1 MSGGSGGSAH
11 PKPSLAGDW
20 HNMFLLLAL
29 YTLQGVPL
37 GFASSVPM
45 YMESRGASFAEQAT
59 FSLATWPY
67 SLKLLWAPIVDSLF
81 TTRWRLGLRKT
92 WIIPTQMV
100 TGLVLI
106 ALSAHLNDAFGG
118 QPEDT
123 STHAAAGAI
132 NVAALT
138 AAFFGL
144 YFLAATQ
151 DIAVD
156 GWALTLLRP
165 ENLGYASAANTIG
178 QVREPARLQLTPV
191 MLTHRQLA
199 LLTLV
204 AFAAAHAAGS
214 RSACAASGDS
224 VVTAQSPP
232 APARHRDHPVASTI
246 ARFLCVL
253 QSFGIMLAYGAL
265 LTLDSPAFCNA
276 YLRGPLGLPHAET
289 GAWW

>member
-1 MSGGSGGSAH
+1 MTGGSGGGAGGGGH
-11 PKPSLAGDW
+11 PKPSLTGDW

-100 TGLVLI
+100 TGVVLI
-106 ALSAHLNDAFGG
+106 ALSAHLNEAFGG
-118 QPEDT
+118 RPEDT
-123 STHAAAGAI
+123 SSHAAAGSI

-178 QVREPARLQLTPV
+178 QVGWLANTWGGRAGLAVAQRGRTVPPPHHHDLHLARAPARP
-191 MLTHRQLA
+191 A
-199 LLTLV
+199 L
-204 AFAAAHAAGS
+204 HCS
-214 RSACAASGDS
+214 RSASCWR
-224 VVTAQSPP
+224 TA
-232 APARHRDHPVASTI
+232 R
-246 ARFLCVL
+246 C
-253 QSFGIMLAYGAL
+253 
-265 LTLDSPAFCNA
+265 
-276 YLRGPLGLPHAET
+276 
-289 GAWW
+289 